1 MSLFKSIPVEK
12 MVKKKRSWESR
23 LKTHMMV
30 LVKSG
35 VSPADC
41 PNVCKH
47 IVENCPQLILS
58 GLMTIGMFGRDPSE
72 ENPDFQVRL

>member
-1 MSLFKSIPVEK
+1 
-12 MVKKKRSWESR
+12 
-23 LKTHMMV
+23 MMV

>member
-1 MSLFKSIPVEK
+1 ML
-12 MVKKKRSWESR
+12 
-23 LKTHMMV
+23 V

-72 ENPDFQVRL
+72 ENPDFQVSLEECCYDSLGSNMLSVFGGM